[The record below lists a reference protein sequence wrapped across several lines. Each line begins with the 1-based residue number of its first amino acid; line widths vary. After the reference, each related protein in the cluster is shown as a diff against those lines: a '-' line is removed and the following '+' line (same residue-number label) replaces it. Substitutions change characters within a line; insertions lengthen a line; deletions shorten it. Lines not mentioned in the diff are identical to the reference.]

1 MNKTSVAF
9 KEELIDLFPSVRLHI
24 TKERSL
30 NFTLVWSNLQQLFL
44 TQKNRVFIKEA
55 LGFTVY
61 I

>member
-24 TKERSL
+24 TKFPQFYT
-30 NFTLVWSNLQQLFL
+30 NLVQFAAIDFNSR
-44 TQKNRVFIKEA
+44 TVFINEA
-55 LGFTVY
+55 WGFTVY

>member
-9 KEELIDLFPSVRLHI
+9 KEELIDLFPSVRLHV
-24 TKERSL
+24 TKQRSL
-30 NFTLVWSNLQQLFL
+30 NFTLGPISSNCF
-44 TQKNRVFIKEA
+44 NSVFIKEV